1 MTMSRERY
9 PEMPADGT
17 DSRLEQLIGDLDRMG
32 EASRSSSLPT
42 RSDLRIVHALQE
54 QAATLSSDSR
64 LVNPPRSAFHRRYS
78 FALVA
83 LALLATAL
91 LGGATYAA
99 VPVLTR
105 VFHLG
110 GADTVLEHHLGQ
122 EVNLSQRLGG
132 YTMTIER
139 VYADANRVLIAYS
152 IRPPTT
158 GRRLWD
164 MSTNLTVT
172 DGQGTVLPERSL
184 VGDVGATEPETT
196 LQGFD
201 TATIIGN
208 PREVRL
214 HLTVPWIEAME
225 QLHAPPAPGQSS
237 GQTVQAFPG
246 LPPAGAFG
254 SVAVARSV
262 GEPDPWMQIVRTFGP
277 ISFDVTVPF
286 ERGREFLPRQ
296 QVQAGGVTAT
306 LERVVISPTETRLYV
321 SGLEPNTFGILSTAD
336 GEVRDAASSWRW
348 HDMTVYSFF
357 TDLIDQ
363 HGEWT
368 FAVKP
373 MPPLHLPPGVTPP
386 PGSTPANGGPWTFHF
401 MAP

>member
-1 MTMSRERY
+1 MTISRERY

-17 DSRLEQLIGDLDRMG
+17 DSRLEHLMGDLDRMG
-32 EASRSSSLPT
+32 EVSRAAGLPAH
-42 RSDLRIVHALQE
+42 SDLRIVHALQQ
-54 QAATLSSDSR
+54 QAATRSGDSR
-64 LVNPPRSAFHRRYS
+64 PVKRPRSAFHRRYS

-83 LALLATAL
+83 VALVATAL

-110 GADTVLEHHLGQ
+110 GADTVLERHLGQ

-139 VYADANRVLIAYS
+139 VYADSNRVLIAYS

-172 DGQGTVLPERSL
+172 DAQGTVLPERSM
-184 VGDVGATEPETT
+184 VGDVGGTEPETT

-201 TATIIGN
+201 TAAISGN

-214 HLTVPWIEAME
+214 HLTVPSIDAAE
-225 QLHAPPAPGQSS
+225 QLHAPPGPGQSS
-237 GQTVQAFPG
+237 GVEFLG

-254 SVAVARSV
+254 SVAVARPV
-262 GEPDPWMQIVRTFGP
+262 GVRDPWMQDVRTYGP
-277 ISFDVTVPF
+277 ISFDITVPI

-306 LERVVISPTETRLYV
+306 LQRVVISPTETRLYV

-336 GEVRDAASSWRW
+336 GEVRDAASTSWRW
-348 HDMTVYSFF
+348 HGMTVYSFF
-357 TDLIDQ
+357 TDLMDQ

-368 FAVKP
+368 FADKP
-373 MPPLHLPPGVTPP
+373 MPPLHLPPGLTPP
-386 PGSTPANGGPWTFHF
+386 PGSTPAKGGPWTFHF
-401 MAP
+401 VAP